1 MTTATATRPVTPVGT
16 VNWPHLFRKDV
27 TKNDDGTE
35 KSRYEITLIFS
46 PEAQQ
51 KASYKAME
59 KAIQT
64 AAEEKWGRI
73 PKGAKLPLKKCE
85 DAKTYCED
93 DEHGNKGEGPVQ
105 ERFKGCTF
113 AVFSSQNKVG
123 VFDNAGGYIEEESE
137 IYRGCVGAAMY
148 HTYCYD
154 IKGKALG
161 VNFGIDAFRKF
172 AEGTPLGGG
181 GGKAVDADEAA
192 AAFAGVDFDADPDD
206 DEII

>member
-16 VNWPHLFRKDV
+16 VNWPHLFRKQV

-46 PEAQQ
+46 PEAQR

-59 KAIQT
+59 NAIQT

-105 ERFKGCTF
+105 ER
-113 AVFSSQNKVG
+113 
-123 VFDNAGGYIEEESE
+123 
-137 IYRGCVGAAMY
+137 
-148 HTYCYD
+148 
-154 IKGKALG
+154 
-161 VNFGIDAFRKF
+161 
-172 AEGTPLGGG
+172 
-181 GGKAVDADEAA
+181 
-192 AAFAGVDFDADPDD
+192 
-206 DEII
+206 

>member
-1 MTTATATRPVTPVGT
+1 MTTATTTRPVTPVGT
-16 VNWPHLFRKDV
+16 VNWPHLFKKSV
-27 TKNDDGTE
+27 SENEDGSKRE
-35 KSRYEITLIFS
+35 RYEITLIFS

-51 KASYKAME
+51 KPAYKRMLEAVD
-59 KAIQT
+59 
-64 AAEEKWGRI
+64 AAFNEKWGRV
-73 PKGAKLPLKKCE
+73 PKGSRHPIKKCE
-85 DAKTYCED
+85 DAKTYCEE

-123 VFDNAGGYIEEESE
+123 VFDNAGGYIEDESE

-148 HTYCYD
+148 HCYAYD
-154 IKGKALG
+154 KKGSG

-172 AEGTPLGGG
+172 AEGSPLGG